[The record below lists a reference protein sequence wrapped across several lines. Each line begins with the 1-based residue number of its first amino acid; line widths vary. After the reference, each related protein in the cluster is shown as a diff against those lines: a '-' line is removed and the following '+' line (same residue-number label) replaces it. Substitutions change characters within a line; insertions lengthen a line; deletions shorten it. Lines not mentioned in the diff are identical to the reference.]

1 MSVLR
6 GIRDRRFKFTQVL
19 NSMLEDEK
27 ISLKAKGFITYC
39 LSKPDAWQFY
49 ISHLASKLK
58 EGEKAIYS
66 TIDECIENGYA
77 IRYQGRKENG
87 GDFASWETIIS
98 DSKEEIS
105 LLKEELKND
114 PDFQKMFALRRFGDA
129 QDAHAQKDPPSNT
142 NVLDIQKDKVVC
154 SATSPVGDSTL
165 LKTQDQSQFCEK
177 THPDGHKIK
186 ISKQNLIKD
195 LINKKCDFDL
205 VEIEE
210 AWKIL
215 VDCKQMIRN
224 PIRYIEGTINQIR
237 NSRTCHQI
245 TQKTQEKKKY
255 YQNKKSA
262 QENNQPKSEKIE
274 SSQKESNC
282 FLGRDMWGRR
292 LQKSSSQIQILQS

>member
-39 LSKPDAWQFY
+39 LSKPDAWKFY
-49 ISHLASKLK
+49 ISHLSSKLK

-129 QDAHAQKDPPSNT
+129 QDAHPQNGPPSNT
-142 NVLDIQKDKVVC
+142 NGLDIHKEQQQQKAAAPPAAVPIQQKLYPCLESLVIPESDKYQIAKAYPEDVVKN
-154 SATSPVGDSTL
+154 AVAWA
-165 LKTQDQSQFCEK
+165 
-177 THPDGHKIK
+177 THPETK
-186 ISKQNLIKD
+186 
-195 LINKKCDFDL
+195 INKSLAQAIKW
-205 VEIEE
+205 
-210 AWKIL
+210 A
-215 VDCKQMIRN
+215 CK
-224 PIRYIEGTINQIR
+224 
-237 NSRTCHQI
+237 
-245 TQKTQEKKKY
+245 EKPELPKLEKDVFLE
-255 YQNKKSA
+255 NKA
-262 QENNQPKSEKIE
+262 AAEKIVQSIKVKPDYINIE
-274 SSQKESNC
+274 VLGSKIEIVFNSQRDPICIEFKE
-282 FLGRDMWGRR
+282 
-292 LQKSSSQIQILQS
+292 KSFKEMFVGALKKVGVILNG